1 MAIVPVGLFL
11 QMPLALVPSQ
21 LQADVGDDA
30 ALDTFLVF
38 PTATSTVAITEIRA
52 PGVTSIRN
60 ALPRCLKSSIF

>member
-1 MAIVPVGLFL
+1 MVIVPVELFL
-11 QMPLALVPSQ
+11 QMPLALIPSQ

-38 PTATSTVAITEIRA
+38 LTATSTVAITEIQA

-60 ALPRCLKSSIF
+60 ALPCCLKSSIF